1 MFKLLVL
8 AVSMIALAQSA
19 AIPVTGGI
27 IESGMDNNIMGNN
40 FHFNFN
46 KIGGYVS
53 LNIIMLEIARWTT
66 KTMQQFSGVEGDHTV
81 LTIRNGK
88 KELLN
93 KSLKNHFL
101 TFYFINAVR
110 TQVVAGMNY
119 FFTVDYLIAG
129 PENKYYVSK
138 PLN

>member
-40 FHFNFN
+40 FNFNFSN
-46 KIGGYVS
+46 IRGLVS
-53 LNIIMLEIARWTT
+53 LHRKKLNFIMLEIARWTT
-66 KTMQQFSGVEGDHTV
+66 TTMHQFSGVEGDHTV

-88 KELLN
+88 KDLLN
-93 KSLKNHFL
+93 KSLKNRFL
-101 TFYFINAVR
+101 SFNR
-110 TQVVAGMNY
+110 SQ
-119 FFTVDYLIAG
+119 L
-129 PENKYYVSK
+129 EHK
-138 PLN
+138 LLLE